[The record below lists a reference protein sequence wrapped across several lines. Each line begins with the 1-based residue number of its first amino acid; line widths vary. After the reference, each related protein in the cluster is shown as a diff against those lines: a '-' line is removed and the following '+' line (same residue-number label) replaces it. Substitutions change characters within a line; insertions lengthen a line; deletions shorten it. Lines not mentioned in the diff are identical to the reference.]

1 MSAFEDFIQ
10 TELPKRGYL
19 NSDVPQESVIIRRG
33 AGPRQ
38 FDAVTLTE
46 GQVLAFVG
54 GQLQPVS
61 ISSLVSSGLKKAIL
75 TVEVASDTWDIT
87 HNLGYDDVIVQC
99 FDENRFVLIPDSIQI
114 VDANTVQVKFT
125 NPQSGVARVIFLD

>member
-19 NSDVPQESVIIRRG
+19 NSDVPQESIIIRRG

-46 GQVLAFVG
+46 GQVLAYIG
-54 GQLQPVS
+54 GSLQPVS
-61 ISSLVSSGLKKAIL
+61 ISTLVSSGLKKAIL
-75 TVEVASDTWDIT
+75 SVTSPAKTWNIA

-99 FDENRFVLIPDSIQI
+99 FDENNLVLIPDTIQI
-114 VDANTVQVKFT
+114 VDANNVQITFGAAQK
-125 NPQSGVARVIFLD
+125 GVARVIFLD